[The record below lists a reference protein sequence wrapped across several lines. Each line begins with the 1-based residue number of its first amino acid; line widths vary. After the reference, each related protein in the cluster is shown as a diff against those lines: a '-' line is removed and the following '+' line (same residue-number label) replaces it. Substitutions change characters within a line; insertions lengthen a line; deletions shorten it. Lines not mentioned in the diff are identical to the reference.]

1 MGWRGPNVGPQRNPE
16 RMATLF
22 IIVITGIVTLIAFQ
36 KPIWSERLLF
46 RPRDILVR
54 KEYHRVLTSALIHA
68 DWMHVIFNLMALHS
82 FGKALEVHHG
92 PWVLVFIYLVSIL
105 GGSLLSLWLHRNEDY
120 AALGASGGVCGV
132 MFATIFLVEGTD
144 VMLFLIPIPV
154 PGGVFALL
162 YLVGTFIA
170 LKQGGGRIGHDAH
183 FGGAAVGL
191 LLALLIDSKACLRSP
206 WLFLGALVFSVT
218 CLLVLGRDLLHWRG
232 AVARFRKPP
241 PAPPAG
247 RFGHL
252 DENRARREEREEID
266 RILEKIARRGISS
279 LTAEERRKLQ
289 DSSRGKG

>member
-1 MGWRGPNVGPQRNPE
+1 
-16 RMATLF
+16 MATLF
-22 IIVITGIVTLIAFQ
+22 IVVITGIVTLIAFQ
-36 KPIWSERLLF
+36 KPIWTDRLLF

-82 FGKALEVHHG
+82 FGRALEERQG
-92 PWVLVFIYLVSIL
+92 PWVLLFVYLASIL

-120 AALGASGGVCGV
+120 SALGASGGVCGV
-132 MFATIFLVEGTD
+132 MFAAIFLVPETN

-154 PGGVFALL
+154 PGPVFALL

-191 LLALLIDSKACLRSP
+191 LLALLMDAQACLRRP
-206 WLFLGALVFSVT
+206 WLFAGALVFSIT
-218 CLLVLGRDLLHWRG
+218 CLLVLGRDLFNWRG
-232 AVARFRKPP
+232 AMAHLRKV
-241 PAPPAG
+241 PATPPAG

-252 DENRARREEREEID
+252 DENRARREAREEID
-266 RILEKIARRGISS
+266 RILEKIARRGIGS
-279 LTAEERRKLQ
+279 LTADERRKLQ
-289 DSSRGKG
+289 ESSRSRG

>member
-1 MGWRGPNVGPQRNPE
+1 
-16 RMATLF
+16 MATLF
-22 IIVITGIVTLIAFQ
+22 IVVITGIVTLIAFQ
-36 KPIWSERLLF
+36 KPIWTERLLF
-46 RPRDILVR
+46 RPRDILIR

-82 FGKALEVHHG
+82 FGKALELRHG

-105 GGSLLSLWLHRNEDY
+105 GGSLLSLWLHRKEDY

-154 PGGVFALL
+154 PGGIFALL

-191 LLALLIDSKACLRSP
+191 LLALLIDSEACLRSP
-206 WLFLGALVFSVT
+206 WLFVGALAFSIT
-218 CLLVLGRDLLHWRG
+218 CLLVLGRDLFHWRG
-232 AVARFRKPP
+232 AVARFRKSP

-252 DENRARREEREEID
+252 DENRARREAREEID

-289 DSSRGKG
+289 DGSRPKG